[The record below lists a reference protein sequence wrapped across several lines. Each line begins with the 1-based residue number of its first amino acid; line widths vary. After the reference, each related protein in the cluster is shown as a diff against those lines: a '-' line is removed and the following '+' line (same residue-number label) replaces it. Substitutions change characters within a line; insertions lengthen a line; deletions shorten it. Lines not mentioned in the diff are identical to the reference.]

1 MEKIDILKIASLN
14 DSEREKTMQELF
26 KTMLSMSDAEKTA
39 VLKELVK
46 EMAEKASD
54 SQYLNLCIT
63 NLKLASSLDDE
74 TLKAFLKLRMSV
86 SSSLT
91 KDLAER
97 DMKFIKEGLGKADE
111 NTRAKISKFLQ

>member
-14 DSEREKTMQELF
+14 DSDREKTMQELF
-26 KTMLSMSDAEKTA
+26 KTMLSMSDVEKTA

-86 SSSLT
+86 SSSLP

>member
-14 DSEREKTMQELF
+14 DTDRESAMQELF
-26 KTMLSMSDAEKTA
+26 KKMLSMTDAEKTG

-74 TLKAFLKLRMSV
+74 TLNLFLKLRLNV
-86 SSSLT
+86 SSSLP

-97 DMKFIKEGLGKADE
+97 DMKFIKEGLEKADE
-111 NTRAKISKFLQ
+111 NTRARISKFLQ